1 MADKPMA
8 LRSYDATGADRSK
21 LASTVARQIVDDVI
35 AAGWP
40 VGETIGS
47 ESELLER
54 YGVSRAVLREA
65 IRLVEHQQVA
75 RMRPGLGR
83 GLVITEPN
91 IDSIIDAVAFYLDRV
106 DVGVDQVFG
115 ARIVLEEFTMTL
127 APTRLDESDI
137 EGLRHKVAE
146 EQAGVIDTR
155 RELHRLLADT
165 TQNRVLSLF
174 VEILTKVSHLYRVDR
189 LQVTTREISGIQEIH
204 GNIVSAVVAGDVGS
218 ARWYMRRH
226 LEAEAAFFRDST
238 RKTPNLM
245 ESNATREGS
254 KLAEEIARAIFQRV
268 LDGDLRPGDLISSE
282 SELVE
287 EYGASRAV
295 VRQAVRLLEH
305 HQIAKMRRGPGGGLF
320 VLAPSPNAVADIV
333 ALYLEHQ
340 GVTVR
345 ELFEVRLCVELAVV
359 DLAIERLTP
368 ESTAELVEALQ
379 LETSAPP
386 GDFSVAAHDLH
397 IVLASLSG
405 NRVLEL
411 LVSVLVRLSHMHEI
425 AVLGDQRRRKM
436 ADEADR
442 THNAIVESLMGSDL
456 GLTRNRMQKHLMAL
470 QAYFA

>member
-8 LRSYDATGADRSK
+8 LRSYDATGPDRSK

-218 ARWYMRRH
+218 ARRYMRRH

-305 HQIAKMRRGPGGGLF
+305 HQIAKMRTRPGWWPVRSRPEPERGSRHRGSLSRAPRGDCEGAVRGPSMRRACRGGPGHRTAHSREHLRAGRGTAAGDVCAARRLLSCRARSAHRSGLPF
-320 VLAPSPNAVADIV
+320 
-333 ALYLEHQ
+333 
-340 GVTVR
+340 G
-345 ELFEVRLCVELAVV
+345 
-359 DLAIERLTP
+359 
-368 ESTAELVEALQ
+368 
-379 LETSAPP
+379 
-386 GDFSVAAHDLH
+386 
-397 IVLASLSG
+397 
-405 NRVLEL
+405 
-411 LVSVLVRLSHMHEI
+411 
-425 AVLGDQRRRKM
+425 
-436 ADEADR
+436 
-442 THNAIVESLMGSDL
+442 
-456 GLTRNRMQKHLMAL
+456 
-470 QAYFA
+470 

>member
-91 IDSIIDAVAFYLDRV
+91 VDSIIDAVAFYLDRV

-218 ARWYMRRH
+218 AWWYMRRH

-282 SELVE
+282 SESLRNTARA
-287 EYGASRAV
+287 GQWSAKRFACWSTTRSRRCDAARV
-295 VRQAVRLLEH
+295 VACS
-305 HQIAKMRRGPGGGLF
+305 F
-320 VLAPSPNAVADIV
+320 SPRA
-333 ALYLEHQ
+333 
-340 GVTVR
+340 
-345 ELFEVRLCVELAVV
+345 
-359 DLAIERLTP
+359 
-368 ESTAELVEALQ
+368 
-379 LETSAPP
+379 
-386 GDFSVAAHDLH
+386 
-397 IVLASLSG
+397 
-405 NRVLEL
+405 
-411 LVSVLVRLSHMHEI
+411 
-425 AVLGDQRRRKM
+425 
-436 ADEADR
+436 R
-442 THNAIVESLMGSDL
+442 T
-456 GLTRNRMQKHLMAL
+456 R
-470 QAYFA
+470 